1 MMYPEALLHPE
12 VDPLDEGFCSLLLT
26 LAQCSFNPTASAS
39 HLAIG
44 SNSTGRG
51 LFSLTL
57 SVKSFYQSAL
67 VKVYQEVILLDVAYV
82 H

>member
-1 MMYPEALLHPE
+1 MQWVFPKSMMHPEALLHPE

-57 SVKSFYQSAL
+57 SVIMSEQPAP
-67 VKVYQEVILLDVAYV
+67 A
-82 H
+82 